1 MSIFETFV
9 EYFKEYQI
17 GEMLLRIFLAVIAG
31 AIVGAEREVHGRA
44 AGLRTH
50 ILVSLG
56 SALCAIIG
64 CYLSVEMAKLG
75 INSDAQRTGAQVISG
90 ISFLGAGTI
99 LLRKGKSHISGLTTA
114 AGIWATAAIGLA
126 MGFGMYIPAFFAA
139 IIAVVA
145 FGALTKLEEYMNRKR
160 RTMMFYIEVNS
171 VEAVKG
177 TLASLKFDFDAIDV
191 QVTPSR
197 SGIASNVGIEAVIKM
212 PHKVS
217 VEKKIEKLQNLEN
230 VNFAILVS

>member
-1 MSIFETFV
+1 MGIFETV
-9 EYFKEYQI
+9 ITYFNENGI
-17 GEMLLRIFLAVIAG
+17 SEMLLKIILAVIAG

-64 CYLSVEMAKLG
+64 CFLSVEMAKIG
-75 INSDAQRTGAQVISG
+75 VNSDAQRTGAQVISG

-99 LLRKGKSHISGLTTA
+99 LLRKGKTHISGLTTA

-126 MGFGMYIPAFFAA
+126 MGFGLYVPAFFAA

-145 FGALTKLEEYMNRKR
+145 FGLLTKLEVYMNRKR
-160 RTMMFYIEVNS
+160 RTMLFYIEVNS
-171 VEAVKG
+171 VIAVKE
-177 TLASLKFDFDAIDV
+177 TLASLKSDFEALDV

-197 SGIASNVGIEAVIKM
+197 SGIASNVGVEAVIKM
-212 PHKVS
+212 PHGVS
-217 VEKKIEKLQNLEN
+217 IEKKIAKLQNLKN
-230 VNFAILVS
+230 VVFAILVQ

>member
-1 MSIFETFV
+1 MGIFENLV
-9 EYFKEYQI
+9 EYFKEYAI
-17 GEMLLRIFLAVIAG
+17 GEMLLRIFLAVLAG

-64 CYLSVEMAKLG
+64 CYLSVEMAKMG

-126 MGFGMYIPAFFAA
+126 MGFGIYIPAFFAA
-139 IIAVVA
+139 IIAVIA

-171 VEAVKG
+171 VASVKD
-177 TLASLKFDFDAIDV
+177 TLASLKNDFDAIDV

-197 SGIASNVGIEAVIKM
+197 SGITSNVGIEATIKM
-212 PHKVS
+212 PHNVS
-217 VEKKIEKLQNLEN
+217 VEKKLEKLQNINN
-230 VNFAILVS
+230 VDFAILVS